1 MANGGRLLPGQAYAF
16 VACAGLILVIAQ
28 AVGHSWA
35 DLGVGRWFS
44 GDIPLHMRLNLRG
57 NAAWNPAAVEALRD
71 WNGAGSRFGFSWTQG
86 AGTLR
91 CRADGEHSVVWADE
105 LCRGVAWGDR
115 TLAITST
122 WYEPSD
128 QRIVDA
134 DVIFNTGWSWGV
146 YSGPLRRD
154 VIDFGRVALHEF
166 GHVVGLDHPDD
177 RGQIR
182 TAIMNGSVSGI
193 DRLQPD
199 DIDGIRALYGSDA
212 PAGAPDLVV
221 RSLLASP
228 STVTPGD
235 VFSLSAT
242 VRNVGNG
249 TAAATR
255 LNWRYWRSSTR
266 QWLQLGFD
274 SVPRLAPAGLSPESL
289 RVRAPRTPGR
299 YYFNAC
305 VVAVAGEQNRGN
317 CADFITVTVAGR
329 GGGAPDLTVGSLR
342 TVPGTLRAG
351 RNFTLH
357 ATVRNVGTGTAGATT
372 LSYYYWHSDT
382 RDWERVG
389 IGPVAGL
396 AASGSSVESVVLR
409 APTTTGTHYYTAC
422 VRAVAGGAR
431 GEQLRPETAG
441 DGDERRG
448 RRTGPGGGIVPGQ
461 SRQSGRRVQLPA
473 PRHGA
478 QRGDRHGGGGDAAL
492 LLLPDQH
499 RGVGG
504 AGARRRRRSRA
515 VGKQSGVARGA
526 GSVARRDDVVLRVRL
541 PGRWRDG
548 PRQQLRGDL
557 AGDVPVNG
565 KRHRSGVGVV
575 FPAPAAR
582 RRFPAAD
589 AGSKS

>member
-122 WYEPSD
+122 WYEPSI

-146 YSGPLRRD
+146 YSGPLRPD

-389 IGPVAGL
+389 TGPVAGL

-422 VRAVAGGAR
+422 VRAVAGEPEGSNCAR
-431 GEQLRPETAG
+431 RLQVTVTS
-441 DGDERRG
+441 DGDA
-448 RRTGPGGGIVPGQ
+448 GPDLVVE
-461 SRQSGRRVQLPA
+461 SFRASPA
-473 PRHGA
+473 SP
-478 QRGDRHGGGGDAAL
+478 
-492 LLLPDQH
+492 
-499 RGVGG
+499 
-504 AGARRRRRSRA
+504 A
-515 VGKQSGVARGA
+515 VGSSFRLHATVRNA
-526 GSVARRDDVVLRVRL
+526 GTGTAEAATLRYYYYRTSTEEWVVLGHDDVVGLGPSESSPESLGVRAPSRAGTTSFSACVSRVGGETARDNNCAETLRVTFR
-541 PGRWRDG
+541 
-548 PRQQLRGDL
+548 
-557 AGDVPVNG
+557 
-565 KRHRSGVGVV
+565 
-575 FPAPAAR
+575 
-582 RRFPAAD
+582 
-589 AGSKS
+589 